1 MLIAAVSGHQT
12 RADDLDEVDLIA
24 EAHAQGCG
32 VLVKKALNSGRAQ
45 PTSLNQVA
53 DHPGVSSIVVGTLN
67 PDNLNPDNLVE
78 NARLL
83 DG

>member
-1 MLIAAVSGHQT
+1 MLIAAVAGHQT

-67 PDNLNPDNLVE
+67 PDNLVE

-83 DG
+83 YG